1 MVGQTEAFLKAAS
14 NYFYANEATFSSTM
28 GT

>member
-14 NYFYANEATFSSTM
+14 NYLNANEATFSSSM